1 MKGMMSFL
9 ERAGLITPE
18 SAELA
23 DSEGTVTADEPAT
36 PGPALAVEV
45 QAGGTPLDLAEI
57 YANEGVPPSLYPAE
71 RLLRL
76 LDGLRAMDEPIR
88 RTAIN
93 AMDAADE
100 SWTIADPIADAD
112 AKIKALAAH
121 AQRLELSLQ
130 QLEQE
135 TRARVEAL
143 RTRSEQ
149 SVSAIRKQ
157 IADLEELAGRELDR
171 AASEIAGIEG
181 TLDTAKAQTSSELDE
196 ISKASAQLQN
206 LAAQFGTAGT
216 PVKG

>member
-18 SAELA
+18 PADPSVSAIA
-23 DSEGTVTADEPAT
+23 VDEPAT
-36 PGPALAVEV
+36 PAPALAVEV
-45 QAGGTPLDLAEI
+45 QAGGTPLDLAGI

-76 LDGLRAMDEPIR
+76 LDGLSAMDEPIR

-100 SWTIADPIADAD
+100 SWTIADPVAD
-112 AKIKALAAH
+112 AKAKVKALAVH

-135 TRARVEAL
+135 TRARVDAL
-143 RTRSEQ
+143 RTRSEL
-149 SVSAIRKQ
+149 SVGAIRKQ
-157 IADLEELAGRELDR
+157 IADLEELAGRELER
-171 AASEIAGIEG
+171 AASETAGIEA
-181 TLDTAKAQTSSELDE
+181 TLATAQAQTSRELDE
-196 ISKASAQLQN
+196 IRKATAQLEN
-206 LAAQFGTAGT
+206 LAVQFGTTSPLA
-216 PVKG
+216 KG